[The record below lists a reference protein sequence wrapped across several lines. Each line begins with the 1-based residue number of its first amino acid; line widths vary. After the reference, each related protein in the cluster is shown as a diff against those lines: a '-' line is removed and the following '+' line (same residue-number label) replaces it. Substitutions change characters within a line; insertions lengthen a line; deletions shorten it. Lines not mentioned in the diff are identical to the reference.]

1 MKYHLEKG
9 VLPVLPG
16 DTVWVIGSEP
26 AHLVRAVKVDSVL
39 LLAHNEMTVMTDL
52 SKVGCNA
59 GKEIYLTAEEAEQV
73 AVRYREEPPFRFMER
88 AVSWMPAETWI
99 PDGGEWYAVRVRQA
113 DGSEIRREAFYDA
126 GNRYPEERG
135 FYESD
140 RRSAARVE
148 NVTAWI
154 DPDYMDSEEWYDG
167 KPLDFSYS
175 PIEELD
181 LSVPV
186 WNRLKKHG
194 IHLIRDIFKTD
205 KDTLLKTVVVRRK
218 WMEELSEKLKRAGF
232 EAEW

>member
-39 LLAHNEMTVMTDL
+39 LMAHNEMTVMTDL

-59 GKEIYLTAEEAEQV
+59 GKEIYLTAEEAEQ
-73 AVRYREEPPFRFMER
+73 AAARYRQDPPFRFMER

-99 PDGGEWYAVRVRQA
+99 PDGGEWYAVRIRQA

-140 RRSAARVE
+140 RRSATRLE

-167 KPLDFSYS
+167 KPQDFSYS

-181 LSVPV
+181 LDVRI
-186 WNRLKKHG
+186 WEALKNHG
-194 IHLIRDIFKTD
+194 IHLVRDIFRTGRES
-205 KDTLLKTVVVRRK
+205 LLKNGILGRRGIL
-218 WMEELSEKLKRAGF
+218 EVAEKLKRAGF

>member
-1 MKYHLEKG
+1 MSVNRFFESPLTRWPWPSR
-9 VLPVLPG
+9 LPAKSEAGLK
-16 DTVWVIGSEP
+16 TVPDMSRS
-26 AHLVRAVKVDSVL
+26 AASRTTSV
-39 LLAHNEMTVMTDL
+39 
-52 SKVGCNA
+52 
-59 GKEIYLTAEEAEQV
+59 EEAEQV
-73 AVRYREEPPFRFMER
+73 AARYREEPPFRFLDR

-99 PDGGEWYAVRVRQA
+99 PDGGEWYAVRIRQA

-140 RRSAARVE
+140 RRSATRLE

-167 KPLDFSYS
+167 KPQDFSYS

-181 LSVPV
+181 LNVPV